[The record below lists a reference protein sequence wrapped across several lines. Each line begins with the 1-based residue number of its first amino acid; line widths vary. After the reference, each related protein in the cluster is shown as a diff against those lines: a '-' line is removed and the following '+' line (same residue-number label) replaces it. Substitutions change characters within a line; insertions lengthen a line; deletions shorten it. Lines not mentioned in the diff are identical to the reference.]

1 MKITPIEAIREE
13 FESIDKSILILLHQR
28 MELSIKMSL
37 LKKQNS
43 LPVLDLNQW
52 NKQSKN
58 RLLENEKFG
67 INPDFIQSVFNLI
80 HEESIRIQNQ
90 EINK

>member
-43 LPVLDLNQW
+43 LPVLDLIQW

-58 RLLENEKFG
+58 RFRENEKFG

>member
-43 LPVLDLNQW
+43 LPALDLNQW